1 MKHHIA
7 LTTAAV
13 LLLSMP
19 AAGMAQQTAPAGKPA
34 QDRLAQS
41 QPSQSQP
48 TQDHAAPSRGPLSQ
62 QDSQFLEKAAISDQ
76 FEIQAGRL
84 AADKAQ
90 NADVK
95 AFGRRMAEDH
105 GKTAEAMKALAQ
117 RKAATLP
124 TQLDAEHRQKLDRLN
139 GLSGAAFDSAY
150 VQGQIE
156 AHRTAVALFDRQI
169 EQGQDIDLKR
179 FAQQTLPTLQEHL
192 NHIQEQRPKVASA
205 DEQPAASPTQ
215 GMQANT
221 MLPGD
226 ALAGERQTQSGASLA
241 KLIGA
246 NVYDENGDK
255 LGDVADVIL
264 DAQSGSATAVI
275 LDRGGVL
282 GIGAKHI
289 ALDYA
294 LLDEREDRVIARQIT
309 EEQVRAMP
317 EFRYEDTTVSL
328 GQGSRAPSADG
339 PRAPQ

>member
-1 MKHHIA
+1 MKHHLA

-41 QPSQSQP
+41 QPA
-48 TQDHAAPSRGPLSQ
+48 QDHAALSQ
-62 QDSQFLEKAAISDQ
+62 QDSQFLEKAAVSDQ

-95 AFGRRMAEDH
+95 AFGQRMAEDH

-124 TQLDAEHRQKLDRLN
+124 TQPDAEHRQKLDRLKS
-139 GLSGAAFDSAY
+139 LSGAAFDSAY

-156 AHRTAVALFDRQI
+156 AHRAAVALFDRQI
-169 EQGQDIDLKR
+169 EQGQDVDLKR

-205 DEQPAASPTQ
+205 DERPAASPTQ

-221 MLPGD
+221 MLPKD
-226 ALAGERQTQSGASLA
+226 ALTDGRQTQNGASLA

-282 GIGAKHI
+282 GIGAKQI

-328 GQGSRAPSADG
+328 GQSGSRAPSADA